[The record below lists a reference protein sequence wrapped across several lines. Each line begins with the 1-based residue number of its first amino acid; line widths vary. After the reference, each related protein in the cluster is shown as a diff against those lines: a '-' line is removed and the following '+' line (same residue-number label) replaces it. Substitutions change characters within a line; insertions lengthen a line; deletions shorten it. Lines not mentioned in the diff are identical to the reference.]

1 MHSETVEVEIGE
13 GLKKGCEGE
22 TDVALNCQHQG
33 YLPSRNGSPVRAS
46 SGGLRCEHLLHRL
59 LKVLISVNKCTSAI
73 CLTCSLLQ
81 QYYQIT
87 NTTHLTNKTKIKNS
101 KNAVYRP

>member
-1 MHSETVEVEIGE
+1 MLVIDLKKVTLDELNIRLYRLENDRRSVVHSETVKVEIGE

-46 SGGLRCEHLLHRL
+46 SGGLRCVALPI
-59 LKVLISVNKCTSAI
+59 KSI
-73 CLTCSLLQ
+73 CSIVC
-81 QYYQIT
+81 
-87 NTTHLTNKTKIKNS
+87 
-101 KNAVYRP
+101 